1 MKHRLIMVGLIII
14 LALSMVA
21 CQSETTG
28 DSTEPDKPKSSS
40 DSYAAA
46 TSVKYYTCRVLEA
59 TPHLEDDISFPA
71 NKGVTV
77 ILCSNQTTGFQW
89 NEEADI
95 SDTSIVEQ
103 ASHTYTA
110 PTSDKV
116 GASGMEKYVFM
127 GVSPGT
133 ATVKLE
139 YSQPWDGGEK
149 AVKTVTLTITIK

>member
-1 MKHRLIMVGLIII
+1 MKFKLIMVGLIVI

-21 CQSETTG
+21 CQSGSTG
-28 DSTEPDKPKSSS
+28 GTNGTPKPSSS
-40 DSYAAA
+40 TGSYAAA
-46 TSVKYYTCRVLEA
+46 TSVKYYTCSVLEK
-59 TPHLEDDISFPA
+59 TPNLTDEISFPH

-103 ASHTYTA
+103 TDHTYTA
-110 PTSDKV
+110 PSGNKV
-116 GASGMEKYVFM
+116 GASGQEKYVFM

-133 ATVKLE
+133 ATINLE

-149 AVKTVTLTITIK
+149 AAKTVTLTIIVK

>member
-1 MKHRLIMVGLIII
+1 MKYRLIMLGLIVI
-14 LALSMVA
+14 LALSMGA
-21 CQSETTG
+21 CQSGTTG
-28 DSTEPDKPKSSS
+28 DSTEPEKPKSST

-46 TSVKYYTCRVLEA
+46 TSVKYYTCRVLEE
-59 TPHLEDDISFPA
+59 TPNLEDDISFTA

-103 ASHTYTA
+103 TSHTYTA

-116 GASGMEKYVFM
+116 GASGMEKFVFM
-127 GVSPGT
+127 GVSPGA

-149 AVKTVTLTITIK
+149 AVWTVTLNITIK

>member
-1 MKHRLIMVGLIII
+1 MKYKLFMVGLMII
-14 LALSMVA
+14 LALSLLA
-21 CQSETTG
+21 CQSGTTG
-28 DSTEPDKPKSSS
+28 NGTESDKPKKSTG
-40 DSYAAA
+40 SYAAA
-46 TSVKYYTCRVLEA
+46 TSVKFYTCTVLEN
-59 TPHLEDDISFPA
+59 TPHVTDEIEFPA

-77 ILCSNQTTGFQW
+77 ILCSNQTTGFEW

-103 ASHTYTA
+103 TSHTYNA

-116 GASGMEKYVFM
+116 GASGQEKYVFHGISS
-127 GVSPGT
+127 GV

-149 AVKTVTLTITIK
+149 AVRTVTLTITVK

>member
-1 MKHRLIMVGLIII
+1 MKYKLVMVGLIVI

-21 CQSETTG
+21 CQSGSTG
-28 DSTEPDKPKSSS
+28 DSTEPEKKPSSS
-40 DSYAAA
+40 TSYAAA
-46 TSVKYYTCRVLEA
+46 TSVKYYTCSVLEK
-59 TPHLEDDISFPA
+59 TPNITDELSFPA

-103 ASHTYTA
+103 TEHSYTA
-110 PTSDKV
+110 PSGTKV
-116 GASGMEKYVFM
+116 GASGTEKYVFM
-127 GVSPGT
+127 GVSPGV

-149 AVKTVTLTITIK
+149 AVRTVTLTITIK